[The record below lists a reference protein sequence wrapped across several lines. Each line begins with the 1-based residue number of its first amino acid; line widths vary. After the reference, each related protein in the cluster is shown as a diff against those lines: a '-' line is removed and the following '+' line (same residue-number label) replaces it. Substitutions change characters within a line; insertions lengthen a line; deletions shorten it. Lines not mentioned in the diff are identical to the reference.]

1 MEKRLK
7 NKVSAIS
14 LMMSIVCL
22 CLLAFFYSR
31 QVWQKGEEEV
41 QNQEIPTVRLQ
52 ASFSIDP
59 GNLKELV
66 GDADY
71 VFAGKVT
78 EETGTEYKY
87 PISIEISENETREV
101 ASPYTNYMVRVTE
114 NIKGDLIMDQ
124 DIPIQKAGGILE
136 DGSMYELYEGDELPA
151 VGETYIFFAYAQE
164 DGSLLISGPNSN
176 QKVDSEEVSK
186 SRTKS
191 TRSTDTVYE
200 QTLEAYEQ
208 QIVTDRKRY
217 TSSYEGK

>member
-22 CLLAFFYSR
+22 RLLAFFYSR

>member
-31 QVWQKGEEEV
+31 QVWQKGEDEV

-217 TSSYEGK
+217 TSSYEEK